1 MKNKFAALLIGLL
14 TLAAQPTTAA
24 PSQAHQNATWR
35 SQLQQAMCSQSWS
48 RAIGV
53 SGALMGS
60 DIQPN
65 ERIWLLALRQ
75 DLFAYQAGTASFAGC
90 ENGMM
95 AGATAESVQ
104 LLSAESAADWQG
116 TLVRL
121 GFAESTA
128 PVAIAAAFSPATRT
142 AAPLPSTETTVSSS
156 RLAET
161 ACQVF
166 STRGFRVASGTTS
179 SRWVYEIWQD
189 VDTFYAQYW
198 RQSQTCADATS
209 SGGFETQEAALEY
222 VLSLRSNESVGNIP

>member
-1 MKNKFAALLIGLL
+1 
-14 TLAAQPTTAA
+14 
-24 PSQAHQNATWR
+24 
-35 SQLQQAMCSQSWS
+35 MCSQSWS

-75 DLFAYQAGTASFAGC
+75 DLFAYQAGTAAFAGC
-90 ENGMM
+90 ENGVM

-104 LLSAESAADWQG
+104 LLSADDSVDWQG

-121 GFAESTA
+121 GFAEFTA
-128 PVAIAAAFSPATRT
+128 PVAIAAFSPVIRT
-142 AAPLPSTETTVSSS
+142 AAPLPSAETPVSSS
-156 RLAET
+156 PLAET

-209 SGGFETQEAALEY
+209 SGGFETQEEALEY
-222 VLSLRSNESVGNIP
+222 VLNLRSNESVGNIP